1 MTDIFQ
7 IDTSDVDLSDGK
19 FDRHYEREEDD
30 PFQASMIALH
40 GSTCSADLTYQM
52 AMQAS
57 TPQVFILE
65 LNLSTNS
72 RAELFIFNLLC
83 FRISNPTIFPIEP
96 VLQ

>member
-19 FDRHYEREEDD
+19 FERHYECEEDD

-57 TPQVFILE
+57 TPQVFILG
-65 LNLSTNS
+65 LNFSTKQQS
-72 RAELFIFNLLC
+72 RAVHFL
-83 FRISNPTIFPIEP
+83 ISC
-96 VLQ
+96 VSH